1 MRGENIFGVKIVNA
15 GTCVVKYVNA
25 ASWGVNVEP
34 RGKRLGEV
42 ATWRHGKGGTDAR
55 GKLAEEKVCGGLI
68 VMRRNE
74 RRSEL
79 AVAGTCEWKVDILA
93 DSVPKGANAR
103 FASRC
108 ERVRARLTEKC
119 EEIRYLRKKV
129 ASGRW

>member
-79 AVAGTCEWKVDILA
+79 AVAGTCVEKAVERT
-93 DSVPKGANAR
+93 SVRIGACALRAQELRVERPRGKCPSSQMPKAKEAP
-103 FASRC
+103 SPRC
-108 ERVRARLTEKC
+108 LP
-119 EEIRYLRKKV
+119 
-129 ASGRW
+129 